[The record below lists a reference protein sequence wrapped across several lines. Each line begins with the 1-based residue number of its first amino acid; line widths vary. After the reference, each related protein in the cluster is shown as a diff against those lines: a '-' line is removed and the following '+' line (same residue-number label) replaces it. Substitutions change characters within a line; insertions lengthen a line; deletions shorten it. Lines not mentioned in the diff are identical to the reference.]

1 MGRDAEGRTR
11 RERRELRQA
20 ARVAGGAAPAS
31 RSERARR
38 SSSVEEV
45 TVERGRR
52 AATFVVSVG
61 TAALEI
67 THLQAW
73 ELAQSLLEGLRH
85 AHLGRAES
93 EEDEAEGE
101 EDADGE

>member
-1 MGRDAEGRTR
+1 MARDAEGRTR

-20 ARVAGGAAPAS
+20 ERAAGGAAAPAS

-61 TAALEI
+61 AAALEI
-67 THLQAW
+67 THRQAW

-85 AHLGRAES
+85 AHVSRTES

-101 EDADGE
+101 EDADG